1 MHSGRAAR
9 PRMRSAPLAHA
20 PDAPPH
26 LVSIILRMPLKP
38 EVTVA
43 ALTEQDGRFLIV
55 EERIKGRSVF
65 NQPAG
70 HVEIGETLL
79 EAVVRE
85 AREESAW
92 RFTPQHLV
100 GIYLLKGGG
109 SAGGAGGGRST
120 LRFAFAGAADDHRPE
135 QPLDRGILR
144 THWLTRAELAERQ
157 PRLRSPLVLRCID
170 DYLAGRRHPLD
181 LVAYLDLDS
190 AVNVRAVSI

>member
-1 MHSGRAAR
+1 M
-9 PRMRSAPLAHA
+9 
-20 PDAPPH
+20 
-26 LVSIILRMPLKP
+26 SIILRMPLKP

-43 ALTEQDGRFLIV
+43 ALVEQSGRFLIV
-55 EERIKGRSVF
+55 EERIKGRAVF

-70 HVEIGETLL
+70 HVEMGETLV
-79 EAVVRE
+79 EAVARE
-85 AREESAW
+85 AREETAW

-100 GIYLLKGGG
+100 GIYLL
-109 SAGGAGGGRST
+109 GAGGSRSI
-120 LRFAFAGAADDHRPE
+120 LRFAFTGTADDYDSA

-181 LVAYLDLDS
+181 LVAYLDLDT
-190 AVNVRAVSI
+190 ALNVKAVSV